1 MKVANKVSLAEL
13 AQALRRQERLVL
25 LTHISPDVDGL
36 GSLLALARALERE
49 GKRIERFVPEGMP
62 TRIPLLRDFDKM
74 TKQIDWLENPPV
86 VALDC
91 GEIKRT
97 GVTPEL
103 TNLSAPLINID
114 HHPQPEPFGTVAF
127 VDDSKTSTA
136 EIVFLLLQEMRVNI
150 DKEMADMLLAGIVC
164 DTQGFQ
170 VASTSAE
177 VLEIAAQ
184 LMRRGARMPVITKNL
199 FRVKPLLALKLWGR
213 VLDRVIVDK
222 SSQLAYSVVRQSDF
236 QELGATP
243 QDLEGVVDLINSVSE
258 ASFSMLLSEDGDN
271 IVKGSLR
278 SEEFKKVDV
287 SKIAQLFG
295 GGGHKL
301 ASGFRLSGRLKE
313 KAGRWVIEKKVSV

>member
-1 MKVANKVSLAEL
+1 MKVTNKVSLKEL
-13 AQALRRQERLVL
+13 AIALRRQERLVL

-36 GSLLALARALERE
+36 GSLLSLARALESE
-49 GKRIERFVPEGMP
+49 GKQVIRFVPEGLP
-62 TRIPLLRDFDKM
+62 TRIPMLRDFDKI
-74 TKQIDWLENPPV
+74 TSQVDWSAESAV

-97 GVTPEL
+97 GVAQKLAGLP
-103 TNLSAPLINID
+103 APIINID
-114 HHPQPEPFGTVAF
+114 HHPQSDPFGNIAF
-127 VDDSKTSTA
+127 VDEHKTSTA
-136 EIVFLLLQEMRVNI
+136 EIVFLLLQEMQI
-150 DKEMADMLLAGIVC
+150 DINKEIADMLLAGIVC

-184 LMRRGARMPVITKNL
+184 LMRHGARMPVITKNL

-213 VLDRVIVDK
+213 VLDRVIIDK
-222 SSQLAYSVVRQSDF
+222 DSQLAYSVVRQSDF
-236 QELGATP
+236 QELRATP
-243 QDLEGVVDLINSVSE
+243 QDLEGVIDLINSVSE

-278 SEEFKKVDV
+278 SEEFKKIDV

-301 ASGFRLSGRLKE
+301 ASGFRLNGRLKQ
-313 KAGRWVIEKKVSV
+313 KAGRWVIEKRIEA